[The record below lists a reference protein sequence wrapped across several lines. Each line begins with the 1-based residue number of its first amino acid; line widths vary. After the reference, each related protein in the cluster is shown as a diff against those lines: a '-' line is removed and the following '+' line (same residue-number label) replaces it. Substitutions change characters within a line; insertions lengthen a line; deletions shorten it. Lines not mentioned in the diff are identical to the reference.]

1 METKNFSHH
10 IELNNTVIDDGFWSN
25 VQKTVTDKVIPY
37 QYEALN
43 DRIENAEKSYCVE
56 NFKKASEI
64 VKRLKNGEK
73 VPVYPADKWCYDE
86 NNCDENAF
94 HGWVFQDSDAY
105 KWLEAASYSLQ
116 RKYDS
121 ELYKKSCELI
131 DIICSAQMENG
142 YLDTLYIIN
151 DRDKAFSNLRDFH
164 ELYCF
169 GHLAEAGV
177 AFYQATGNKRLL
189 CAAMKFADLICEV
202 FGENGKPGYGGH
214 EIAELGMIKL
224 YELTNDEKYLKAA
237 QLFVDR
243 RGTKPFYFDTERGV
257 TTDGSGY
264 KYNQAHLPV
273 REQNEAVGHAVRGV
287 YLYSAMAD
295 LARLAKDETLYEACV
310 NIWESITQKKM

>member
-1 METKNFSHH
+1 METKNISHH

-131 DIICSAQMENG
+131 DII
-142 YLDTLYIIN
+142 
-151 DRDKAFSNLRDFH
+151 
-164 ELYCF
+164 
-169 GHLAEAGV
+169 
-177 AFYQATGNKRLL
+177 
-189 CAAMKFADLICEV
+189 
-202 FGENGKPGYGGH
+202 
-214 EIAELGMIKL
+214 
-224 YELTNDEKYLKAA
+224 
-237 QLFVDR
+237 
-243 RGTKPFYFDTERGV
+243 
-257 TTDGSGY
+257 
-264 KYNQAHLPV
+264 
-273 REQNEAVGHAVRGV
+273 
-287 YLYSAMAD
+287 
-295 LARLAKDETLYEACV
+295 
-310 NIWESITQKKM
+310 